1 MKKIS
6 RRSFLAVCGAMAATA
21 ALTAC
26 GGSSASTAGT
36 AASGS
41 TAGSTAGSAASGEVF
56 ELKLSTTQ
64 TDTSMIYQGLQA
76 AADKVAEDTDGHVK
90 VTIYPS
96 SQLGGEEDMIDQA
109 LQGMGIAVL
118 TDAGRLSS
126 YVNDIGIMNMAYI
139 VDNYEDG
146 MKLMATDTFK
156 GWDADLANN
165 GICGLCYNY
174 YDGARSFMGHK
185 AYKTPADL
193 KGAVIRT
200 PGADP
205 YVESISAMGATP
217 YNIAWSEVYNGIQTK
232 SIDGCEVQYTSAVSS
247 KIYEVCEYVSKTEH
261 INLFNMVI
269 CGQAW
274 FDKLPAEYQEVM
286 KKDFSDCAYNNAQDI
301 IAAQADMEKTLTDN
315 GMTIVEVDKDIFR
328 EAVKP
333 AYEKLGWTE
342 LREQLYKEAGV
353 EELIALIL
361 VAGIAV
367 LVFVSA
373 LMRTIGHPLNW
384 AQDVALIAF
393 AWLIFLGSDVA
404 MRGSGLIG
412 VDLFVK
418 KFPAGVQKVLDILF
432 KVIIAAF
439 LCVLIYYGYGMT
451 TTGWARQITS
461 LHISYSWVTMAVPV
475 GSFFMLIS
483 TILNIIERVKTPAGQ
498 EVKHEAGRDV
508 G

>member
-36 AASGS
+36 TASGS
-41 TAGSTAGSAASGEVF
+41 TAGSAAGSAASGEVF

-165 GICGLCYNY
+165 GI
-174 YDGARSFMGHK
+174 
-185 AYKTPADL
+185 
-193 KGAVIRT
+193 
-200 PGADP
+200 
-205 YVESISAMGATP
+205 
-217 YNIAWSEVYNGIQTK
+217 QTK

-286 KKDFSDCAYNNAQDI
+286 KKDFNDCAYNNAQDI

-353 EELIALIL
+353 EA
-361 VAGIAV
+361 
-367 LVFVSA
+367 
-373 LMRTIGHPLNW
+373 
-384 AQDVALIAF
+384 
-393 AWLIFLGSDVA
+393 
-404 MRGSGLIG
+404 
-412 VDLFVK
+412 
-418 KFPAGVQKVLDILF
+418 
-432 KVIIAAF
+432 
-439 LCVLIYYGYGMT
+439 
-451 TTGWARQITS
+451 
-461 LHISYSWVTMAVPV
+461 
-475 GSFFMLIS
+475 
-483 TILNIIERVKTPAGQ
+483 
-498 EVKHEAGRDV
+498 
-508 G
+508 

>member
-26 GGSSASTAGT
+26 GGSSASTAGP
-36 AASGS
+36 AAS
-41 TAGSTAGSAASGEVF
+41 GSTAGSAASGEVF

-109 LQGMGIAVL
+109 LQGMENCCYIHVVLVPYISGSDEYKSKPAQHSCKELQGMGIAVL

-185 AYKTPADL
+185 AYNTPADL

-286 KKDFSDCAYNNAQDI
+286 KKDFNDCAYNNAQDI

-353 EELIALIL
+353 EA
-361 VAGIAV
+361 
-367 LVFVSA
+367 
-373 LMRTIGHPLNW
+373 
-384 AQDVALIAF
+384 
-393 AWLIFLGSDVA
+393 
-404 MRGSGLIG
+404 
-412 VDLFVK
+412 
-418 KFPAGVQKVLDILF
+418 
-432 KVIIAAF
+432 
-439 LCVLIYYGYGMT
+439 
-451 TTGWARQITS
+451 
-461 LHISYSWVTMAVPV
+461 
-475 GSFFMLIS
+475 
-483 TILNIIERVKTPAGQ
+483 
-498 EVKHEAGRDV
+498 
-508 G
+508 

>member
-41 TAGSTAGSAASGEVF
+41 TAGSVASGEVF

-76 AADKVAEDTDGHVK
+76 AADKVAED
-90 VTIYPS
+90 
-96 SQLGGEEDMIDQA
+96 
-109 LQGMGIAVL
+109 
-118 TDAGRLSS
+118 
-126 YVNDIGIMNMAYI
+126 
-139 VDNYEDG
+139 
-146 MKLMATDTFK
+146 
-156 GWDADLANN
+156 
-165 GICGLCYNY
+165 
-174 YDGARSFMGHK
+174 
-185 AYKTPADL
+185 TPADL

-286 KKDFSDCAYNNAQDI
+286 KKDFNDCAYNNAQDI
-301 IAAQADMEKTLTDN
+301 IAAQDDMEKTLTDN

-353 EELIALIL
+353 EA
-361 VAGIAV
+361 
-367 LVFVSA
+367 
-373 LMRTIGHPLNW
+373 
-384 AQDVALIAF
+384 
-393 AWLIFLGSDVA
+393 
-404 MRGSGLIG
+404 
-412 VDLFVK
+412 
-418 KFPAGVQKVLDILF
+418 
-432 KVIIAAF
+432 
-439 LCVLIYYGYGMT
+439 
-451 TTGWARQITS
+451 
-461 LHISYSWVTMAVPV
+461 
-475 GSFFMLIS
+475 
-483 TILNIIERVKTPAGQ
+483 
-498 EVKHEAGRDV
+498 
-508 G
+508 

>member
-185 AYKTPADL
+185 PYNTPADL

-353 EELIALIL
+353 EA
-361 VAGIAV
+361 
-367 LVFVSA
+367 
-373 LMRTIGHPLNW
+373 
-384 AQDVALIAF
+384 
-393 AWLIFLGSDVA
+393 
-404 MRGSGLIG
+404 
-412 VDLFVK
+412 
-418 KFPAGVQKVLDILF
+418 
-432 KVIIAAF
+432 
-439 LCVLIYYGYGMT
+439 
-451 TTGWARQITS
+451 
-461 LHISYSWVTMAVPV
+461 
-475 GSFFMLIS
+475 
-483 TILNIIERVKTPAGQ
+483 
-498 EVKHEAGRDV
+498 
-508 G
+508 

>member
-36 AASGS
+36 AAS
-41 TAGSTAGSAASGEVF
+41 GSTAGSAASGEVF

-165 GICGLCYNY
+165 GICGP
-174 YDGARSFMGHK
+174 
-185 AYKTPADL
+185 PADL

-286 KKDFSDCAYNNAQDI
+286 KKDFNDCAYNNAQDI
-301 IAAQADMEKTLTDN
+301 IAAQDDMEKTLTDN

-353 EELIALIL
+353 EA
-361 VAGIAV
+361 
-367 LVFVSA
+367 
-373 LMRTIGHPLNW
+373 
-384 AQDVALIAF
+384 
-393 AWLIFLGSDVA
+393 
-404 MRGSGLIG
+404 
-412 VDLFVK
+412 
-418 KFPAGVQKVLDILF
+418 
-432 KVIIAAF
+432 
-439 LCVLIYYGYGMT
+439 
-451 TTGWARQITS
+451 
-461 LHISYSWVTMAVPV
+461 
-475 GSFFMLIS
+475 
-483 TILNIIERVKTPAGQ
+483 
-498 EVKHEAGRDV
+498 
-508 G
+508 

>member
-41 TAGSTAGSAASGEVF
+41 TAGSAASGEVF

-76 AADKVAEDTDGHVK
+76 AADKVAADTDGHVK

-126 YVNDIGIMNMAYI
+126 YVNDIGIMNKAYI

-185 AYKTPADL
+185 AYNTPADL

-286 KKDFSDCAYNNAQDI
+286 KKDFNDCAYNNAQDI
-301 IAAQADMEKTLTDN
+301 IAAQDDMEKTLTDN

-353 EELIALIL
+353 EA
-361 VAGIAV
+361 
-367 LVFVSA
+367 
-373 LMRTIGHPLNW
+373 
-384 AQDVALIAF
+384 
-393 AWLIFLGSDVA
+393 
-404 MRGSGLIG
+404 
-412 VDLFVK
+412 
-418 KFPAGVQKVLDILF
+418 
-432 KVIIAAF
+432 
-439 LCVLIYYGYGMT
+439 
-451 TTGWARQITS
+451 
-461 LHISYSWVTMAVPV
+461 
-475 GSFFMLIS
+475 
-483 TILNIIERVKTPAGQ
+483 
-498 EVKHEAGRDV
+498 
-508 G
+508 

>member
-36 AASGS
+36 TASGS
-41 TAGSTAGSAASGEVF
+41 TAGSAAGSAASGEVF

-76 AADKVAEDTDGHVK
+76 AADKVAED
-90 VTIYPS
+90 
-96 SQLGGEEDMIDQA
+96 
-109 LQGMGIAVL
+109 

-185 AYKTPADL
+185 PYKTPADL

-286 KKDFSDCAYNNAQDI
+286 KKDFNDCAYNNAQDI

-315 GMTIVEVDKDIFR
+315 GMTIVEVDKDVFR

-353 EELIALIL
+353 EA
-361 VAGIAV
+361 
-367 LVFVSA
+367 
-373 LMRTIGHPLNW
+373 
-384 AQDVALIAF
+384 
-393 AWLIFLGSDVA
+393 
-404 MRGSGLIG
+404 
-412 VDLFVK
+412 
-418 KFPAGVQKVLDILF
+418 
-432 KVIIAAF
+432 
-439 LCVLIYYGYGMT
+439 
-451 TTGWARQITS
+451 
-461 LHISYSWVTMAVPV
+461 
-475 GSFFMLIS
+475 
-483 TILNIIERVKTPAGQ
+483 
-498 EVKHEAGRDV
+498 
-508 G
+508 

>member
-1 MKKIS
+1 MLMNEIFKTKFVS
-6 RRSFLAVCGAMAATA
+6 L
-21 ALTAC
+21 
-26 GGSSASTAGT
+26 
-36 AASGS
+36 
-41 TAGSTAGSAASGEVF
+41 
-56 ELKLSTTQ
+56 LS
-64 TDTSMIYQGLQA
+64 DTSVVANDMLIWGRPGYQTMMTGA
-76 AADKVAEDTDGHVK
+76 SDPVSFFVK
-90 VTIYPS
+90 IKTETY
-96 SQLGGEEDMIDQA
+96 GTGK
-109 LQGMGIAVL
+109 
-118 TDAGRLSS
+118 
-126 YVNDIGIMNMAYI
+126 I
-139 VDNYEDG
+139 VKTSEDG

-185 AYKTPADL
+185 AYNTPADL

-286 KKDFSDCAYNNAQDI
+286 KKDFNDCAYNNAQDI
-301 IAAQADMEKTLTDN
+301 IAAQDDMEKTLTDN

-353 EELIALIL
+353 EA
-361 VAGIAV
+361 
-367 LVFVSA
+367 
-373 LMRTIGHPLNW
+373 
-384 AQDVALIAF
+384 
-393 AWLIFLGSDVA
+393 
-404 MRGSGLIG
+404 
-412 VDLFVK
+412 
-418 KFPAGVQKVLDILF
+418 
-432 KVIIAAF
+432 
-439 LCVLIYYGYGMT
+439 
-451 TTGWARQITS
+451 
-461 LHISYSWVTMAVPV
+461 
-475 GSFFMLIS
+475 
-483 TILNIIERVKTPAGQ
+483 
-498 EVKHEAGRDV
+498 
-508 G
+508 

>member
-36 AASGS
+36 AAS
-41 TAGSTAGSAASGEVF
+41 GSTAGSAASGEVF

-165 GICGLCYNY
+165 GI
-174 YDGARSFMGHK
+174 
-185 AYKTPADL
+185 
-193 KGAVIRT
+193 
-200 PGADP
+200 
-205 YVESISAMGATP
+205 
-217 YNIAWSEVYNGIQTK
+217 QTK

-286 KKDFSDCAYNNAQDI
+286 KKDFNDCAYNNAQDI

-353 EELIALIL
+353 EA
-361 VAGIAV
+361 
-367 LVFVSA
+367 
-373 LMRTIGHPLNW
+373 
-384 AQDVALIAF
+384 
-393 AWLIFLGSDVA
+393 
-404 MRGSGLIG
+404 
-412 VDLFVK
+412 
-418 KFPAGVQKVLDILF
+418 
-432 KVIIAAF
+432 
-439 LCVLIYYGYGMT
+439 
-451 TTGWARQITS
+451 
-461 LHISYSWVTMAVPV
+461 
-475 GSFFMLIS
+475 
-483 TILNIIERVKTPAGQ
+483 
-498 EVKHEAGRDV
+498 
-508 G
+508 

>member
-36 AASGS
+36 TASGS
-41 TAGSTAGSAASGEVF
+41 TAGSAAGSAASGEVF

-64 TDTSMIYQGLQA
+64 TDT
-76 AADKVAEDTDGHVK
+76 
-90 VTIYPS
+90 S

-185 AYKTPADL
+185 PYKTPADL

-286 KKDFSDCAYNNAQDI
+286 KKDFNDCAYNNAQDI

-315 GMTIVEVDKDIFR
+315 GMTIVEVDKDVFR

-353 EELIALIL
+353 EA
-361 VAGIAV
+361 
-367 LVFVSA
+367 
-373 LMRTIGHPLNW
+373 
-384 AQDVALIAF
+384 
-393 AWLIFLGSDVA
+393 
-404 MRGSGLIG
+404 
-412 VDLFVK
+412 
-418 KFPAGVQKVLDILF
+418 
-432 KVIIAAF
+432 
-439 LCVLIYYGYGMT
+439 
-451 TTGWARQITS
+451 
-461 LHISYSWVTMAVPV
+461 
-475 GSFFMLIS
+475 
-483 TILNIIERVKTPAGQ
+483 
-498 EVKHEAGRDV
+498 
-508 G
+508 